1 MISVDMASG
10 LGNQLFKLMTFSE
23 LKDWI
28 NSLPEDFNNFQV
40 MNGGEMVKEDIYMY
54 RVDIPITT
62 CLVDKE
68 LKLVLFLSEHDEE
81 TES

>member
-1 MISVDMASG
+1 
-10 LGNQLFKLMTFSE
+10 MTLKE

-28 NSLPEDFNNFQV
+28 SKIPDEFSEYEV
-40 MNGGEMVKEDIYMY
+40 YTGGEKKEEDNYFY
-54 RVDIPITT
+54 KVYVPITT

-68 LKLVLFLSEHDEE
+68 TKLVLFLSEDDKE

>member
-1 MISVDMASG
+1 
-10 LGNQLFKLMTFSE
+10 MTLKE

-28 NSLPEDFNNFQV
+28 SKIPDEFSEYEVFT
-40 MNGGEMVKEDIYMY
+40 GGEIKKEDNYLY
-54 RVDIPITT
+54 RVDIPVTT

-68 LKLVLFLSEHDEE
+68 SKLVLFLSEHAEE

>member
-1 MISVDMASG
+1 
-10 LGNQLFKLMTFSE
+10 MTLKE

-28 NSLPEDFNNFQV
+28 SKIPDEFSEYEVFT
-40 MNGGEMVKEDIYMY
+40 GGEKKEEDNYFY
-54 RVDIPITT
+54 KVYIPITT

-68 LKLVLFLSEHDEE
+68 TQLVLFLSEHAEE

>member
-1 MISVDMASG
+1 M
-10 LGNQLFKLMTFSE
+10 K
-23 LKDWI
+23 
-28 NSLPEDFNNFQV
+28 
-40 MNGGEMVKEDIYMY
+40 KEDSYLY

-68 LKLVLFLSEHDEE
+68 SKLILFLSEHAEE

>member
-1 MISVDMASG
+1 
-10 LGNQLFKLMTFSE
+10 MTLKE
-23 LKDWI
+23 VKDWI
-28 NSLPEDFNNFQV
+28 SKIPDEFSEYEVFT
-40 MNGGEMVKEDIYMY
+40 GGEMKKEDSYLY

-68 LKLVLFLSEHDEE
+68 SKLILFLSEDNEE

>member
-1 MISVDMASG
+1 
-10 LGNQLFKLMTFSE
+10 MTLKE

-28 NSLPEDFNNFQV
+28 SKIPDEFSEYEIFT
-40 MNGGEMVKEDIYMY
+40 GGEIKKENTYLY

-68 LKLVLFLSEHDEE
+68 SKLVLFLSEHDEE
-81 TES
+81 TKS

>member
-1 MISVDMASG
+1 
-10 LGNQLFKLMTFSE
+10 MTLKE

-28 NSLPEDFNNFQV
+28 SKIPDEFSEYEVFT
-40 MNGGEMVKEDIYMY
+40 GGEMKKKDSYLY

-68 LKLVLFLSEHDEE
+68 SKLILFLSEHAEE

>member
-1 MISVDMASG
+1 
-10 LGNQLFKLMTFSE
+10 MTLKE

-28 NSLPEDFNNFQV
+28 SKIPDEFSEYEVFT
-40 MNGGEMVKEDIYMY
+40 GGEIKKEDSYLY
-54 RVDIPITT
+54 RVDIPVTT

-68 LKLVLFLSEHDEE
+68 SKLIVFLSEHAEE

>member
-1 MISVDMASG
+1 
-10 LGNQLFKLMTFSE
+10 MTLKE

-28 NSLPEDFNNFQV
+28 SKIPDEFSEYEIYT
-40 MNGGEMVKEDIYMY
+40 GGEKKEEDNYFYKIY
-54 RVDIPITT
+54 IPITT

-68 LKLVLFLSEHDEE
+68 TQLVLFLSEHDEE

>member
-1 MISVDMASG
+1 
-10 LGNQLFKLMTFSE
+10 MTLKE

-28 NSLPEDFNNFQV
+28 SKIPDEFSEYEVFT
-40 MNGGEMVKEDIYMY
+40 GGEIKNEDSYLY
-54 RVDIPITT
+54 RIDIPVTT

-68 LKLVLFLSEHDEE
+68 SKLVLFLSEHTEE

>member
-1 MISVDMASG
+1 
-10 LGNQLFKLMTFSE
+10 MTLKE

-28 NSLPEDFNNFQV
+28 SKIPDEFSEYEV
-40 MNGGEMVKEDIYMY
+40 YTGGEKKEEDNYFY
-54 RVDIPITT
+54 KVYIPITT

-68 LKLVLFLSEHDEE
+68 TKLVLFLSEDDEK

>member
-1 MISVDMASG
+1 
-10 LGNQLFKLMTFSE
+10 MTLKE

-28 NSLPEDFNNFQV
+28 SKIPDEFSEYDVFT
-40 MNGGEMVKEDIYMY
+40 GGEMKKEDSYLY

-68 LKLVLFLSEHDEE
+68 SKLILFLSEDNEE

>member
-1 MISVDMASG
+1 
-10 LGNQLFKLMTFSE
+10 MTLKE

-28 NSLPEDFNNFQV
+28 SKIPDEFSEYEIYT
-40 MNGGEMVKEDIYMY
+40 GGEKKEEDNYFY
-54 RVDIPITT
+54 KVYIPITT

-68 LKLVLFLSEHDEE
+68 TQLVLFLSEHDEE